1 MSFSSLLLTACF
13 LPLFPVSLVFNQLLG
28 RLTHA
33 ALRAA
38 LVLLWP
44 QAGVLVITRLDQAPP
59 TWVLWWA
66 ILTSLLYALRLL
78 AMRDVHLWVGFL
90 ATSQWSMLWLLF
102 QDTPPHPSWIA
113 LGSSVP
119 LALTV
124 LLAGGLERRF
134 GAAYTHLYGGLA
146 ALMPRFALM
155 LTLSVLAATATPV
168 FPQFFVLLLLLL
180 DSPLELSLLILA
192 TALVWS
198 WAGLRLLQGL
208 LVGTEDRARPI
219 SDLRRMF
226 AGAYAL
232 TLIALAVGGIYL
244 SGGIQ

>member
-1 MSFSSLLLTACF
+1 MSLLMILLIGCF
-13 LPLFPVSLVFNQLLG
+13 FPLFPVSVVFNQLL
-28 RLTHA
+28 RRATHP

-44 QAGVLVITRLDQAPP
+44 QVGVLVITRLDQAPP

-78 AMRDVHLWVGFL
+78 AMRDVHHWIGFL

-102 QDTPPHPSWIA
+102 QTTPQHPSLVA
-113 LGSSVP
+113 LASSVP

-124 LLAGGLERRF
+124 FLATGLERRL

-146 ALMPRFALM
+146 ALMPRFSLM
-155 LTLSVLAATATPV
+155 LTLTVLAATATPV
-168 FPQFFVLLLLLL
+168 FPQFFVVLLLLLN
-180 DSPLELSLLILA
+180 SPLGLSFFILV

-208 LVGTEDRARPI
+208 LVGAEERARPL
-219 SDLRRMF
+219 SDLRR
-226 AGAYAL
+226 ALACAYAL
-232 TLIALAVGGIYL
+232 TLLALAVGGIYL
-244 SGGIQ
+244 SGGAP